1 MMLPTD
7 DVMMTMATTLTQ
19 REFVE
24 VVGGLPR
31 HIERSG
37 RSMWLNARGLS
48 EELGLS
54 GTTLNNY

>member
-7 DVMMTMATTLTQ
+7 DIMMTMATTLTQ